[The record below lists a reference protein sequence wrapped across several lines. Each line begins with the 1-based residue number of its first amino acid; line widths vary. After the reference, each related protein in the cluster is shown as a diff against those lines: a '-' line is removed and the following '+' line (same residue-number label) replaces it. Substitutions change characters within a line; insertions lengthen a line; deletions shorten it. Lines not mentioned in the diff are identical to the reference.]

1 LEVIAVEQVNFQQA
15 LNYAISKEKEA
26 AALYIRMAN
35 ISTDPQAKSFLLD
48 MSKEEE
54 RHEHMLNELA
64 TRGAIEDIEFSHPP
78 DMKIVEYLKPSK
90 SAPEMTYQEALLF
103 AAQREKEAAEY
114 YTHMAGI
121 VADATAEELFKSL
134 ASWELGHKAK
144 VEAEYE
150 RYFMPE
156 N

>member
-1 LEVIAVEQVNFQQA
+1 MEQVNFQQA

-26 AALYIRMAN
+26 STLYIRMAN
-35 ISTDPQAKSFLLD
+35 ISTDPQAKSFLLE
-48 MSKEEE
+48 MSEEE
-54 RHEHMLNELA
+54 QRHEHMLSELSA
-64 TRGAIEDIEFSHPP
+64 RGVAEGIEFTHPP

-90 SAPEMTYQEALLF
+90 AAPEMTYQEALLF

-114 YTHMAGI
+114 YEHMAGI
-121 VADATAEELFKSL
+121 LADATARELFASL
-134 ASWELGHKAK
+134 SSWELGHKAK